1 VINAVTLDTLGRSVE
16 LLESHGYQVEVVCI
30 NVARTRPLTEYK
42 LFEAQ
47 NPIYVISAWKQA
59 GQ

>member
-1 VINAVTLDTLGRSVE
+1 VTLDTLGRSVE
-16 LLESHGYQVEVVCI
+16 LLECHGYQVEVVCI

>member
-1 VINAVTLDTLGRSVE
+1 VE
-16 LLESHGYQVEVVCI
+16 LLEYHGYQVEVVCI

-42 LFEAQ
+42 LFEAH